1 MRESSGPGIPAVPL
15 GATPEPIAPGT
26 RLTALTESPRRPG
39 RYVVVADGE
48 PVGAVSVEAIA
59 ALRLRVGETLDADR
73 LVGIRA
79 AVRATACH
87 DRAVDALARR
97 ARARGELARWLRERE
112 FTVEEIEPVLDRLAA
127 LGLLDDRA
135 FARAFARSR
144 MSGRGFGPRRVAAE
158 LGRRGVDRH
167 IIDDV
172 LAEAREEALE
182 EVGAGDDA
190 ADGDAITRAAATRL
204 RSLQGLD
211 PVVARRRLVGW
222 LARRGHGVGD
232 ALAVAKRLIP

>member
-1 MRESSGPGIPAVPL
+1 M
-15 GATPEPIAPGT
+15 
-26 RLTALTESPRRPG
+26 
-39 RYVVVADGE
+39 ADGE

-172 LAEAREEALE
+172 LAQAREEALE